1 MTDKQKKTYDS
12 CLEKVDE
19 LYDLSFSHED
29 DVLQKCILTVR
40 NNVYSL
46 YSLVVDLKREVARLN
61 NTVDVAAEKIL
72 NYQLV
77 QDELANSLR
86 RLKAEKRSDVE

>member
-1 MTDKQKKTYDS
+1 MTDKQKKAYDS

-86 RLKAEKRSDVE
+86 RLQAEKRSGIE

>member
-1 MTDKQKKTYDS
+1 MTDKQKKAYDS
-12 CLEKVDE
+12 CLERVDE

-86 RLKAEKRSDVE
+86 RLQAEKRSGIE

>member
-1 MTDKQKKTYDS
+1 MTDKQKKAYDS
-12 CLEKVDE
+12 CLERVDE

-29 DVLQKCILTVR
+29 DVLQKCILAVR

-46 YSLVVDLKREVARLN
+46 YSLIGDLKKEVVRLS

>member
-1 MTDKQKKTYDS
+1 MTDKQKKAYDS
-12 CLEKVDE
+12 CLERVDE

-46 YSLVVDLKREVARLN
+46 YSLIGDLKKEVAHLN

-86 RLKAEKRSDVE
+86 RLKAEKRSDIE

>member
-1 MTDKQKKTYDS
+1 MTDKQKKAYDS

-86 RLKAEKRSDVE
+86 RLQAEKRSDIE

>member
-1 MTDKQKKTYDS
+1 MTDKQKKAYDS
-12 CLEKVDE
+12 CLERVDE

-46 YSLVVDLKREVARLN
+46 YSLIGDLKKEVVRLS

>member
-1 MTDKQKKTYDS
+1 MTDKQKKAYDS
-12 CLEKVDE
+12 CLERVDE

-46 YSLVVDLKREVARLN
+46 YSLVVDLKREIARLN

-86 RLKAEKRSDVE
+86 RLQAEKRSGIE

>member
-1 MTDKQKKTYDS
+1 MTDKQKKAYDS
-12 CLEKVDE
+12 CLERVDE

-86 RLKAEKRSDVE
+86 RLQAEKRSDIE